1 MRFEKKKERSCDM
14 GGARSEG
21 QVGKAVHD
29 ETITGRGWGGGASW
43 L

>member
-1 MRFEKKKERSCDM
+1 MRFEKKKERSGDM

-21 QVGKAVHD
+21 HVSEAVHD
-29 ETITGRGWGGGASW
+29 EITTARGGGGASW